1 MRNIRYGFDLLFR
14 RLSKTVSIVFSLIL
28 NQNLILVNIVSE
40 KVQESIDTV
49 KVFIQLLS

>member
-14 RLSKTVSIVFSLIL
+14 RLSKTVSIVFFIDFKSK
-28 NQNLILVNIVSE
+28 LILVKIVSE
-40 KVQESIDTV
+40 TVQESIDTV